1 MHLKGSYLC
10 GVVGVC
16 LAFAACG
23 GSKTAPT
30 PVAAAPQIACPA
42 APDPVESLDGSAQVV
57 SFAAPT
63 VTGGQPPLTTG
74 CQPISGATY
83 PVGSTTV
90 TCTTNDAQAR
100 SATCSFPVVVLPPPK
115 LSAKSFVA
123 FGDSITWGEDGTS
136 PASTNARG
144 QHVFVQLPQG
154 ERYPDILQ
162 QELQARYK
170 QQMPTVKNAGCPGET
185 LGSPSEFN
193 AECFGARMDDPSAY
207 RRFLTV
213 AGLKQFDGVLFMEGS
228 NDVDAA
234 AGDSTVLPVAVSY
247 LQKMIDVAKSS
258 GMKVVV
264 ATIPPM
270 VPPGADGRAKGYAI
284 VPTYNNMVRALATSE
299 TVPLTDVN
307 AAFGSNAA
315 SLIGFDGLH
324 PNPSGYQ
331 VIADTFFSTIKSA
344 LETATTSSQA
354 TRRRR

>member
-1 MHLKGSYLC
+1 
-10 GVVGVC
+10 V
-16 LAFAACG
+16 
-23 GSKTAPT
+23 
-30 PVAAAPQIACPA
+30 

-57 SFAAPT
+57 SFPAPT

-74 CQPISGATY
+74 CQPASGATF

-90 TCTTNDAQAR
+90 TCTSNDAKAR
-100 SATCSFPVVVLPPPK
+100 TATCSFPVVVTPPPK
-115 LSAKSFVA
+115 LSATSFVA
-123 FGDSITWGEDGTS
+123 FGDSITWGEDGTNTS
-136 PASTNARG
+136 STRVLG
-144 QHVFVQLPQG
+144 QRVFVQLPPG

-170 QQMPTVKNAGCPGET
+170 QQMPTVFNAGCPGEM
-185 LGSPSEFN
+185 LSAPGVFN
-193 AECFGARMDDPSAY
+193 PECYGARMDDPSAY

-213 AGLKQFDGVLFMEGS
+213 ASLKKFDAVLFMEGS

-247 LQKMIDVAKSS
+247 LQKMIDAAKSNS
-258 GMKVVV
+258 IKVVV

-270 VPPGADGRAKGYAI
+270 VPPGADSRAKGYAI
-284 VPTYNNMVRALATSE
+284 VPTYNDMVRALATSE
-299 TVPLTDVN
+299 TVPLTDVYG
-307 AAFGSNAA
+307 AFGSSAA

-331 VIADTFFSTIKSA
+331 AIADTFFSTIKSS
-344 LETATTSSQA
+344 LDTATTSKQA